1 MKSVRQITAVVF
13 FELAISPVV
22 IAQAVNKDKERADNE
37 RDLEDIVELSGQIQK
52 SSEQMKKNTENS
64 KQ

>member
-13 FELAISPVV
+13 FALAISPVV